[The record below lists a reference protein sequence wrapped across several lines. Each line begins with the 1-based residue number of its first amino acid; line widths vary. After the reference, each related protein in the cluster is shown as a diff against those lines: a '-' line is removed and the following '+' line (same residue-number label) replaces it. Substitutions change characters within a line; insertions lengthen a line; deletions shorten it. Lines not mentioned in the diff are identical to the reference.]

1 MATRT
6 AKPPVEETT
15 EEPSNP
21 SGEAP
26 KASIKDTVLE
36 VLSELGI
43 TKASSTPVEE
53 PEEEGAPVEEP
64 ETPRQT
70 ESRMR
75 RAVDEAVGGL
85 HIHLGQANQE
95 PEKKAKEPEVVPGKP
110 SKLAKFIGL
119 AP

>member
-6 AKPPVEETT
+6 AKAPVEEETT
-15 EEPSNP
+15 EEPT
-21 SGEAP
+21 EAP

-43 TKASSTPVEE
+43 TKGSTAPVEE
-53 PEEEGAPVEEP
+53 PEEEGAPVEET

-85 HIHLGQANQE
+85 HIHVGQASQE

-119 AP
+119 A